1 MQTVID
7 ELEVELSNS
16 QPTIICTDDEVI
28 FIKVSRRL
36 TRSICSGDGI
46 KLDRLFELGSYEHIK
61 DFEGHRSTQRI
72 QGTDN

>member
-1 MQTVID
+1 MRTVID

-36 TRSICSGDGI
+36 TWSISSGDGI
-46 KLDRLFELGSYEHIK
+46 KLDKLLELGSYEHIK
-61 DFEGHRSTQRI
+61 DFGGHKINTKDSRNR
-72 QGTDN
+72 